1 MSFAWQDRKLWSLV
15 IADFFLL
22 ILAYYGAFWLRFAQ
36 GIPPHW
42 MEIFEKTVLPIVL
55 FKLGLIVFFRCY
67 QALGRYFGLVDL
79 VNLIKA
85 LVVGTGTVILIILM
99 ANRFEG
105 YARSV
110 YLLDGILSLFFLG
123 GLRLAIRRSLSTPFF
138 PFKRRGLGEGTARQR
153 RVLIAGAG
161 DAGENILREEQKN
174 SVLAIHVVGLVDD
187 DRDKKGCSIHGCPVL
202 GAIDDLPD
210 IVECHQIDEV
220 IIAMPSASG
229 QSMRR
234 VVNFCEAAGVPY
246 KTLPGVGEFL
256 NGQVTVNRVREVD
269 YRDLLRREPVHLEDE
284 KIRAYICNRRILITG
299 AGGSIGSELCRQIG
313 RYGPSELILCD
324 KTENSLY
331 HIEVELRQTFPELN
345 IRPILGNITNLKHT
359 YHLFCASKPQVVFHA
374 AAYKHV
380 PMVELN
386 PWEAIFN
393 NVIGTRNVLQCS
405 HLLKVERFVM
415 VSTDKAVRPT
425 NVMGATKRVAEML
438 TGAYNRL
445 PSATRFVTLRFGNV
459 VGSDGSV
466 IPLFKKQIAKGGP
479 VLVTHP
485 EITRYFMT
493 IPEASQLILQAGCM
507 GKGGETF
514 ILDMGTP
521 IRIVDIARDLIRLS
535 GLRPDEDIAIEFIGL
550 RPGEKLY
557 EELITQGEGI
567 VKTHHNKILVLQ
579 GVGQSLEALN
589 ESIKRLVDAADAFD
603 AEGIRQ
609 RLKEIVPE
617 YHSPVKVNE
626 RFEVGME
633 IPGKEQLSLLKRAVY
648 PV

>member
-1 MSFAWQDRKLWSLV
+1 
-15 IADFFLL
+15 
-22 ILAYYGAFWLRFAQ
+22 
-36 GIPPHW
+36 
-42 MEIFEKTVLPIVL
+42 
-55 FKLGLIVFFRCY
+55 
-67 QALGRYFGLVDL
+67 
-79 VNLIKA
+79 
-85 LVVGTGTVILIILM
+85 
-99 ANRFEG
+99 
-105 YARSV
+105 
-110 YLLDGILSLFFLG
+110 
-123 GLRLAIRRSLSTPFF
+123 
-138 PFKRRGLGEGTARQR
+138 
-153 RVLIAGAG
+153 
-161 DAGENILREEQKN
+161 
-174 SVLAIHVVGLVDD
+174 
-187 DRDKKGCSIHGCPVL
+187 L

-246 KTLPGVGEFL
+246 KTLPGVGELL

-331 HIEVELRQTFPELN
+331 HIEVELRQTLPELN